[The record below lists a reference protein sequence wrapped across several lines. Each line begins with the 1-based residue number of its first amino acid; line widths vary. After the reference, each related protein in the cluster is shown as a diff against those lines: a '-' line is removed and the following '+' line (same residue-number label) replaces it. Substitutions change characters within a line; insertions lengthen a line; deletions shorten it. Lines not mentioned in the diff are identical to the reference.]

1 MINCSFEN
9 GDKVG
14 LRHLVV
20 GVIITKGNKVLLSK
34 RGTFNGKPILESG
47 KWSLIG
53 GFVDRDETLL
63 EAAKREVMEET
74 GWTIDNLRL
83 FNIVDNPERP
93 NDNGRQ
99 NVSMIFIADAVSQIK
114 ITTEEVTDLK
124 WFGLN
129 NLPTK
134 KEIAFDHSDAL
145 ELYKNYLK
153 KKLPLPIFE

>member
-20 GVIITKGNKVLLSK
+20 GVIITKDNKVLLSK

-53 GFVDRDETLL
+53 GFVDRDETLI
-63 EAAKREVMEET
+63 EAAKREVKEET
-74 GWTIDNLRL
+74 GWTIDNLKL
-83 FNIVDNPERP
+83 FNIVDSPHRP

-99 NVSMIFIADAVSQIK
+99 NVSMVFIADAVSQIQ

-124 WFGLN
+124 WFDLN
-129 NLPTK
+129 NLPAK

-153 KKLPLPIFE
+153 KKLPLPIFD